1 MVTIMR
7 YLLTLI
13 IAIFLITPAWS
24 DSESSTNTVD
34 IKAHDLEITINPEK
48 QSLSAV
54 DEVTLSGS
62 TNDVFAFTLNKNLEI
77 SDITCGSKNI
87 KYETGPYEGAET
99 GETGLTDRFMT
110 VKVYL
115 PDGADKFKI
124 SYEGE
129 IYDPIESGEKL
140 IHVRGD
146 QTSGIISSDG
156 VFLCSA
162 TGWYPDTANAM
173 ATFDIKSRVPKAWY
187 SVTQGDLLNRE
198 IIGDER
204 VSEWRC
210 DVLFDSCVLVASE
223 YCKRTRN
230 IAGVDC
236 STYFFEDNDELSN
249 LFLDKLE
256 EYLPAYIELFG
267 DYQYSR
273 FDVVENFFSTGYGM
287 PGFTLLGKR
296 VIRMPFAT
304 LQGSLGHELVH
315 CWWGNYVVPDWD
327 QGNWC
332 EGITYNS
339 TNYYWSVLCGLDEEA
354 REFRYTDMLKYTLQ
368 VVKEDEY
375 PVRKFRSKFTETDG
389 NIGYGKAGAVFRM
402 LQQMLGDE
410 QYFKVLKT
418 IVKKHGAKLSTWDDF
433 REVFEEVSRKDL
445 KQYFHSWL
453 DYTGTPKLKC
463 DSITQYSDDDGIH
476 IKFNI
481 VQDGDLYHL
490 AVPLLIRTAEGEI
503 QYVVEI
509 KEKSTGF
516 NYLLPAKATSIELD
530 PDFYVF
536 RELVGR
542 EIVPCLNTTIESDSI
557 LVILPDGG
565 EDDLLEISASQGH
578 GRTSGGT
585 KSTNVKK
592 MYEELAQ
599 SIIESGIEA
608 EIKYDYQVTDDDLK
622 SSSIICLGA
631 SRYNSVAKKIADQT
645 DGAVYLNYDCF
656 ELDGNECLGA
666 GASALVTVRNP
677 FNDDNFVTF
686 YFGNSPQAVF
696 KADYIFFYRM
706 HSYVLFENGTAID
719 EQKWAIENSLVYK
732 LR

>member
-1 MVTIMR
+1 MR
-7 YLLTLI
+7 YLSALI
-13 IAIFLITPAWS
+13 IAIILIVPAWS

-34 IKAHDLEITINPEK
+34 ITGHYLKIQIMPDT

-54 DEVTLSGS
+54 DEVTLSDSPNG
-62 TNDVFAFTLNKNLEI
+62 VFAFTLNTNLVITDVKCNNHEI
-77 SDITCGSKNI
+77 S
-87 KYETGPYEGAET
+87 YETGPYEGAEA
-99 GETGLTDRFMT
+99 GETGWTYRFMT
-110 VKVYL
+110 VKVNL
-115 PDGADKFKI
+115 PDGATKFTI
-124 SYEGE
+124 AYEGE
-129 IYDPIESGEKL
+129 ISDPIESGKTL

-156 VFLCSA
+156 VFLCSSS
-162 TGWYPDTANAM
+162 GWYPDTANAM
-173 ATFDIKSRVPKAWY
+173 ATFHIESSVPKTWY
-187 SVTQGDLLNRE
+187 SVTQGDLLKRE
-198 IIGDER
+198 IVGDER
-204 VSEWRC
+204 TSEWKC
-210 DVLFDSCVLVASE
+210 DIMFDSCVLVASE
-223 YCKRTRN
+223 YYKRTRK

-236 STYFFEDNDELSN
+236 STYFYEDNEALSDS
-249 LFLDKLE
+249 FLDKLE

-267 DYQYSR
+267 EYKYSR
-273 FDVVENFFSTGYGM
+273 FDVVENFFTTGYGM

-315 CWWGNYVVPDWD
+315 CWWGNYVVPDWN

-339 TNYYWSVLCGLDEEA
+339 TNYYWSIIKGLDEEA

-389 NIGYGKAGAVFRM
+389 NIGYGKASAIFRM

-410 QYFKVLKT
+410 LYFKALKK
-418 IVKKHGAKLSTWDDF
+418 IVVKHGAKLSTWDDF
-433 REVFEEVSRKDL
+433 REVFEEVSGKDL
-445 KQYFHSWL
+445 KQYFHTWL

-463 DSITQYSDDDGIH
+463 DSIGQYSGSDGNH

-490 AVPLLIRTAEGEI
+490 VVPFLISTPEGDI
-503 QYVVEI
+503 KDVVEI

-516 NYLLPAKATSIELD
+516 DYLIPAKVTSIELD
-530 PDFYVF
+530 PDYYVF

-542 EIVPCLNTTIESDSI
+542 EIAPCLNTTIKSEQI
-557 LVILPDGG
+557 LIILPSGG
-565 EDDLLEISASQGH
+565 EDDLIEIFAGHGH
-578 GRTSGGT
+578 GRSSGGT

-592 MYEELAQ
+592 MYEELAE
-599 SIIESGIEA
+599 SMIESGIKA
-608 EIKYDYQVTDDDLK
+608 EIKRDYQVTDDDLK

-645 DGAVYLNYDCF
+645 DGAVYLNHDRF

-677 FNDDNFVTF
+677 FNEDNFVTF
-686 YFGNSPQAVF
+686 YFGNSPQAVS
-696 KADYIFFYRM
+696 KASLIFHYRL
-706 HSYVLFENGTAID
+706 HSYVIYEDGNAID
-719 EQKWAIENSLVYK
+719 KKKWAIENSLVYK
-732 LR
+732 LG